1 MDGKEY
7 SVSEAVQISGVP
19 SHVLRYWEEELHLP
33 IRRTSQGHRVY
44 SEKDIEL
51 FRKVKKLKDKGIQL
65 RAIRVLLECSQED
78 ALDLGLGEQIREIDS
93 ATADDGVPTDGTVV
107 ADSGETANHI
117 EAAGDNA
124 SADGTVAADSGEAAD
139 RDAAADGSGPADQ
152 EGGLQFCEI
161 VTVEREPDHLEQF
174 EAILRR
180 LIQEIVEEQNE
191 KLEQVMAER
200 FREEAENLYLQ
211 YYQMMREAAAARESG
226 RKHGK
231 LRRLLEMLLG
241 DR

>member
-93 ATADDGVPTDGTVV
+93 ATADDGVPTDGTVA
-107 ADSGETANHI
+107 ADSGKTADRI

-124 SADGTVAADSGEAAD
+124 
-139 RDAAADGSGPADQ
+139 
-152 EGGLQFCEI
+152 
-161 VTVEREPDHLEQF
+161 
-174 EAILRR
+174 
-180 LIQEIVEEQNE
+180 
-191 KLEQVMAER
+191 
-200 FREEAENLYLQ
+200 
-211 YYQMMREAAAARESG
+211 
-226 RKHGK
+226 
-231 LRRLLEMLLG
+231 
-241 DR
+241 